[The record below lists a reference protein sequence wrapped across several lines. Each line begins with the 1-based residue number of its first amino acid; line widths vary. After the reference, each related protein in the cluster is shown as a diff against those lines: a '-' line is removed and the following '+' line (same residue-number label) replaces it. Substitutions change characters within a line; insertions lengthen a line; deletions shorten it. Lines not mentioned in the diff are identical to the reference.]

1 VQNAATDLMIASP
14 IRRIIAYLL
23 DGLILALV
31 TLMLSGLGI
40 VMFDNDGLPADVT
53 SLVVLLVLQATYNIG
68 FVATRGATP
77 GKMAMRI
84 VVRDGQG
91 NVLLPDAAILRYV
104 VLMVE
109 NFVLVGIVI
118 SAVLLF
124 TDKQRRTIHDRV
136 ARTLVVRA

>member
-1 VQNAATDLMIASP
+1 VQNAATGLMIASP
-14 IRRIIAYLL
+14 LRRIVAYLL

-40 VMFDNDGLPADVT
+40 VVFDNDGLPADVT

-68 FVATRGATP
+68 FLAARGATP

-84 VVRDGQG
+84 VVRDAQG

-104 VLMVE
+104 VVMVE
-109 NFVLVGIVI
+109 NFLLVGVII

-124 TDKQRRTIHDRV
+124 VDGQRRTIHDRM
-136 ARTLVVRA
+136 ARTLVVKA